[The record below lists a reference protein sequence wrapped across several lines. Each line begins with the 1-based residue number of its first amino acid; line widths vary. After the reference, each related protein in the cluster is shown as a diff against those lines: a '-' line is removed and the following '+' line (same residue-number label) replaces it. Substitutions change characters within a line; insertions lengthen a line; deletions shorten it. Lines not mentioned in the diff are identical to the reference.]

1 MPRSFSEPSPPP
13 RILNKRRGVRMNSRV
28 PVAIEWQE
36 AGGKTR
42 REQTYTRIIGPYG
55 CLVVMSKGLSLEQH
69 LRLVNL
75 VTNQANQGKV
85 VWKGGEQSEGCE
97 VGIELTQP
105 PEDFW
110 GLDL

>member
-1 MPRSFSEPSPPP
+1 MPRIFSQPPP
-13 RILNKRRGVRMNSRV
+13 PPKIENKRRGIRMNSRV

-36 AGGKTR
+36 TGGMTC
-42 REQTYTRIIGPYG
+42 REQAFTRVIGPYG
-55 CLVVMSKGLSLEQH
+55 CLVIMPKGLSVEQH

-85 VWKGGEQSEGCE
+85 VWKGGEQTEGCE
-97 VGIELTQP
+97 LGIELTQP
-105 PEDFW
+105 PMDFW